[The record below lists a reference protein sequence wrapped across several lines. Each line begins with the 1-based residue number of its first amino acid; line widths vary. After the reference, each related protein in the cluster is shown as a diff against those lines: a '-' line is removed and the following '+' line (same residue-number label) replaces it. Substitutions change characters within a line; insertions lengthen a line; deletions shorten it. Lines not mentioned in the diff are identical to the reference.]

1 MKLKR
6 DKISLKRMQFYGYH
20 GLFEAEK
27 TLGQRFFVD
36 VDLYTSLKVAGISDN
51 MEDSIDYGK
60 VFHTIEE
67 IVEGES
73 KNLIEAVAE
82 AIASTLL
89 STFTKIEAC
98 RIEVIKPDPPIQGNY
113 DAVSVQIYRERR

>member
-1 MKLKR
+1 
-6 DKISLKRMQFYGYH
+6 MQFYGYH
-20 GLFEAEK
+20 GLYEPEK

-36 VDLYTSLKVAGISDN
+36 VDLYTPLRVAGVSDN

-82 AIASTLL
+82 EIALALL
-89 STFTKIEAC
+89 NTFVKLEAC
-98 RIEVIKPDPPIQGNY
+98 RIEVTKPDPPIRGHY
-113 DAVSVQIYRERR
+113 DAISVQIYRERGQ

>member
-1 MKLKR
+1 
-6 DKISLKRMQFYGYH
+6 MQFYGYH

-27 TLGQRFFVD
+27 KLGQRFFVD
-36 VDLYTSLKVAGISDN
+36 ADLYTSLKAAGQSDN

-60 VFHTIEE
+60 VFHIIEG

-82 AIASTLL
+82 EIATTLL
-89 STFTKIEAC
+89 ATFEKVEAC
-98 RIEVIKPDPPIQGNY
+98 RIVVMKPDPPIQGNY
-113 DAVSVQIYRERR
+113 DAVSVQIFRERRK